1 MEAMIAREG
10 IGLILEVS
18 VSSGIGF
25 YADGVVVTDKPIGR
39 IYGVDSVKILD
50 SQHML
55 RVFILIG
62 YKILTHENLNYLGIN
77 YLLV

>member
-10 IGLILEVS
+10 IELILEVS

-50 SQHML
+50 SQHLL

-62 YKILTHENLNYLGIN
+62 YNFTNKTLDSYLDL
-77 YLLV
+77 YT

>member
-1 MEAMIAREG
+1 MEAMIAQGG

-39 IYGVDSVKILD
+39 IYGVEKYVV
-50 SQHML
+50 M
-55 RVFILIG
+55 
-62 YKILTHENLNYLGIN
+62 
-77 YLLV
+77 

>member
-1 MEAMIAREG
+1 MIAREG

-39 IYGVDSVKILD
+39 IYGVDSVKNLD

-55 RVFILIG
+55 RVFILIV
-62 YKILTHENLNYLGIN
+62 YNFTNKTLDSYLDL
-77 YLLV
+77 YT